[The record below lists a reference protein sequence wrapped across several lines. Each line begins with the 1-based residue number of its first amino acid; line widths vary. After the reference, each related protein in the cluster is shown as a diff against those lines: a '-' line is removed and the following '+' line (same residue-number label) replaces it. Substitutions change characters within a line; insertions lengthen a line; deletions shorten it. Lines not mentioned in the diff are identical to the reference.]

1 MRTPAK
7 ILLAGTLVATGPFAA
22 ATSYA
27 QSPVLNE
34 QIQLGDLFSS
44 QTLNVEEVTDQTVGV
59 ATSSANSF
67 DARVD
72 GGDLDVTSYQESGGA
87 VGSQVTANVSVS
99 SGASTT
105 LASNATGNVGDA
117 AIYAG
122 ALTATTTQ
130 VSYGAGITATG
141 QYEGETA
148 EAGDIASSAQAL
160 GNSQGFSVSAAV
172 SGVRANQYNSADISA
187 DGGGVVGYLE
197 RTASFSAAAS
207 ANNITSAAGYGSSER
222 MIADQNNESG
232 LVQAAQF
239 TAFGNAYVT
248 QTSATASANNI
259 SAGNEGA
266 LLDVTALQQNQA
278 YVRAQAESSGYQ
290 FGSGTATAYGVGNS
304 VLAGQLGEEVVLDV
318 EQLNIAGGVE
328 AIAAYTGHDGYDA
341 NASAMAMGNAST
353 GYVCADCD
361 GRMSVNNRQT
371 NDADVAA
378 TGTVTVTGSARSA
391 IGSAH
396 AVGNTASY
404 YVSRPQE

>member
-1 MRTPAK
+1 M
-7 ILLAGTLVATGPFAA
+7 
-22 ATSYA
+22 
-27 QSPVLNE
+27 
-34 QIQLGDLFSS
+34 
-44 QTLNVEEVTDQTVGV
+44 GV
-59 ATSSANSF
+59 ATSTANSF

-72 GGDLDVTSYQESGGA
+72 GGDLDVRSYQELQGN
-87 VGSQVTANVSVS
+87 VGSQVQANVAVS
-99 SGASTT
+99 SGASTA
-105 LASNATGNVGDA
+105 LASNASGNVGDA

-122 ALTATTTQ
+122 TLTAVTTQ
-130 VSYGAGITATG
+130 VSHGATIAAVSH
-141 QYEGETA
+141 YEGPDA
-148 EAGDIASSAQAL
+148 QGGDIASSSQAL
-160 GNSQGFSVSAAV
+160 GNSQGFAVSAAV
-172 SGVRANQYNSADISA
+172 SGVRATQNNRAEITA
-187 DGGGVVGYLE
+187 DGGGVVGYVDG
-197 RTASFSAAAS
+197 TASFSAAAA

-222 MIADQNNESG
+222 MIADQNNESA

-266 LLDVTALQQNQA
+266 LLDMTALQQNQA
-278 YVRAQAESSGYQ
+278 YVRAQAQSSGYQ

-341 NASAMAMGNAST
+341 SASAMAMGNAST
-353 GYVCADCD
+353 GYVCSDCD
-361 GRMSVNNRQT
+361 GRMNVNNRQT

-378 TGTVTVTGSARSA
+378 SGTVTITGSARSA

-404 YVSRPQE
+404 YASRPGE